1 MSSDNVEIR
10 KTICVLVT
18 DVADESPFLPVGVF
32 VLDVKLPPPMLE
44 EPKPGGGPVL
54 AAPPPS
60 PGGGSD
66 IGD

>member
-1 MSSDNVEIR
+1 M
-10 KTICVLVT
+10 T
-18 DVADESPFLPVGVF
+18 DVADESPFLPVEGEF
-32 VLDVKLPPPMLE
+32 VLDVKLPPPILE

-66 IGD
+66 IGYGCVGGSGL